1 MRHNLFW
8 AQGWGV
14 PRDREADGNKT
25 QHHGQTDGDIEQG
38 KSQRKGQAG
47 GGMCGRRGRY
57 IIGTEKMNLQGIMCG
72 TYRRGAL
79 SQSKLADL
87 VCNAVHNVCWAV
99 VLLATYCCCAE
110 AEPPTAPEASEVQA
124 AAAAAS
130 TD

>member
-1 MRHNLFW
+1 MASMLGAHHLL
-8 AQGWGV
+8 
-14 PRDREADGNKT
+14 GNRNQATVVCNSVRMPQAPCKPWT
-25 QHHGQTDGDIEQG
+25 
-38 KSQRKGQAG
+38 RK
-47 GGMCGRRGRY
+47 RGRY

-87 VCNAVHNVCWAV
+87 AGNAMHNACRAV

-110 AEPPTAPEASEVQA
+110 AKHPTAPEASEVQA

>member
-1 MRHNLFW
+1 
-8 AQGWGV
+8 
-14 PRDREADGNKT
+14 
-25 QHHGQTDGDIEQG
+25 
-38 KSQRKGQAG
+38 
-47 GGMCGRRGRY
+47 MCGRRGRY
-57 IIGTEKMNLQGIMCG
+57 IIGAEKMNLQGIMCG
-72 TYRRGAL
+72 AYRRGTL

-99 VLLATYCCCAE
+99 VLLAAYYCCTE

>member
-1 MRHNLFW
+1 
-8 AQGWGV
+8 
-14 PRDREADGNKT
+14 
-25 QHHGQTDGDIEQG
+25 
-38 KSQRKGQAG
+38 
-47 GGMCGRRGRY
+47 MCGRRGRY
-57 IIGTEKMNLQGIMCG
+57 VIGTEKMNLQGIMCG
-72 TYRRGAL
+72 TYRRGTL

-87 VCNAVHNVCWAV
+87 AGNAAVHNACWAV

>member
-1 MRHNLFW
+1 MRHNRFW

-72 TYRRGAL
+72 TYRRGGPEPVEVGGLGWQRRA
-79 SQSKLADL
+79 QR
-87 VCNAVHNVCWAV
+87 
-99 VLLATYCCCAE
+99 VLGGG
-110 AEPPTAPEASEVQA
+110 A
-124 AAAAAS
+124 ARHLLLLR
-130 TD
+130 